1 LPGITTTEIQFIE
14 GDDRDHAIVTYDET
28 QVTDAQMVE
37 AIQAL
42 HDGQYKVLAVTIT
55 KQVRGSAG
63 STSDEEPSAKEEK
76 GVKASLP
83 SSEVLLPS
91 ILALLTSVLRQ

>member
-1 LPGITTTEIQFIE
+1 
-14 GDDRDHAIVTYDET
+14 
-28 QVTDAQMVE
+28 
-37 AIQAL
+37 
-42 HDGQYKVLAVTIT
+42 VLAVTIT